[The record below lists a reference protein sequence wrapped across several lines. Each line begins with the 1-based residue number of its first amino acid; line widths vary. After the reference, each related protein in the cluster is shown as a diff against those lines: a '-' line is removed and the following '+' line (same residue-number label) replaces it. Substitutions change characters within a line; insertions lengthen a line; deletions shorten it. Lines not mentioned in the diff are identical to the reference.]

1 MCSTFAEPTSAM
13 KLPRPQLLWCILW
26 LLFIS
31 VAYSD
36 AGSGMGIFLLCYG
49 ITIGWGLAW
58 LIRLIVYAWKTRRGV
73 AIEHRGFAYWSI
85 EPLTF
90 MIAMGIAVSGASAYL
105 RFIASQS
112 ALARYVKSVTVSSP
126 DSTRWVGLYAVRET
140 EVLPDGVVRFI
151 TSESGF
157 DDAGFAFAPR
167 SSPPI
172 VGEDS
177 YSNLPFAEGWYHW
190 HRSW

>member
-1 MCSTFAEPTSAM
+1 M

-26 LLFIS
+26 VLFIS

-36 AGSGMGIFLLCYG
+36 AGSGMGLFLVCYG
-49 ITIGWGLAW
+49 ITIVWGLAW
-58 LIRLIVYAWKTRRGV
+58 LIRLIVYAWRSRRSV
-73 AIEHRGFAYWSI
+73 ATEHRGFVFWAV

-90 MIAMGIAVSGASAYL
+90 ILAMGIAISGAPAYL
-105 RFIASQS
+105 RFIASHA
-112 ALARYVKSVTVSSP
+112 ALTRYVQSVPVPSP
-126 DSTRWVGLYAVRET
+126 DSRRWVGLFAVRET
-140 EVLPDGVVRFI
+140 EVLSDGVVRFI

-177 YSNLPFAEGWYHW
+177 YTKVPFVEGWYHW